1 MSKKNMSEEQKENSI
16 KAQKAQI
23 DKRIAKIKKD
33 DRRRAAIEF
42 LESIDAP
49 SMTLAAIAFKL
60 NEAGH
65 RTVRGHLFDA
75 TGVKYLLAWRQ
86 KYYAPKNKKSLIEIG
101 IAYNQEKMQVMM
113 AMQMNGKGL
122 VDFVSRYPNH
132 VAIVAFDYAIKSYP
146 YGADTERHEEGI
158 RQGTTVIGEDMYPLS
173 TPSNDEYSLELSRFG
188 GEPQQD
194 VAWYSFLSDS
204 DFMLIYSGKQW
215 SIGYQEDD
223 RWLAIE
229 GMTKEV
235 VDNANAMPFHN
246 AFDYLLRMVS
256 AIKVGAEW
264 CDI

>member
-1 MSKKNMSEEQKENSI
+1 MNTQ
-16 KAQKAQI
+16 
-23 DKRIAKIKKD
+23 
-33 DRRRAAIEF
+33 
-42 LESIDAP
+42 
-49 SMTLAAIAFKL
+49 
-60 NEAGH
+60 
-65 RTVRGHLFDA
+65 
-75 TGVKYLLAWRQ
+75 
-86 KYYAPKNKKSLIEIG
+86 KSLIEIG

-146 YGADTERHEEGI
+146 YGADTERHEQGI
-158 RQGTTVIGEDMYPLS
+158 RQGTTVIGQDMWPLC
-173 TPSNDEYSLELSRFG
+173 TPSDDGYSLELSRFG

-235 VDNANAMPFHN
+235 VDNANAMPFHD
-246 AFDYLLRMVS
+246 AFEYLLRMVS